1 MRTAAHHARVAKR
14 RTRTAPR
21 AHETIHLEKAYAEGK
36 ALRAKVPRE
45 SHAEYELA
53 RHRRDP
59 VHMLERSSEG
69 RMPELIPIRYGRMM
83 QTPFSFYRG
92 AAAIMA
98 RDLSTTPTS
107 GIRVQ
112 ACGDCHL
119 VNFGGF
125 ATPERKIIF
134 DINDFDETLPAPWE
148 WDVKRLAA
156 SFVVAGRNNGFKARQ
171 SREAALTCVRSYRTD
186 MAKYAAMRALR
197 VWYAT
202 IDVDEALATIGDAE
216 RRRSARKQVSK
227 AIARNTPD
235 LAFPK
240 LTELKR
246 GHPVIKDSPPLI
258 FHLQDATAKDFIA
271 RIEEAF
277 RAYRETLPDERRVLL
292 DRYEL
297 VDVAAKVVGV
307 GSVGTRCGVLLM
319 MAGKNDPLFLQVKE
333 ARASVLEPYA
343 GKSVYKNRGQRVVVG
358 QRLMQAASD
367 ILLGWTRTENGD
379 FYIRQLRDAKIKPLV
394 ETQTPE
400 VMVDYGALCGRALA
414 RAHAKTGDAA
424 QIAGYMG
431 KSDVFDEAIA
441 EFAVAYAD
449 QNERDHRALV
459 EAVGKGRI
467 AAEMER

>member
-1 MRTAAHHARVAKR
+1 MRTAAHHARVGKR
-14 RTRTAPR
+14 QIRTAPN
-21 AHETIHLEKAYAEGK
+21 AYETTHLEKGYVEGK

-45 SHAEYELA
+45 SHAEYEPA
-53 RHRRDP
+53 RRGRDP
-59 VHMLERSSEG
+59 LQMLERSSEG
-69 RMPELIPIRYGRMM
+69 RMPELIPLRYGRMM

-98 RDLSTTPTS
+98 HDLSTTPVS

-119 VNFGGF
+119 LNFGGF

-134 DINDFDETLPAPWE
+134 DINDFDETLPGPWE
-148 WDVKRLAA
+148 WDLKRLAT
-156 SFVVAGRNNGFKARQ
+156 SFVVAGQNNGFKAKE
-171 SREAALTCVRSYRTD
+171 SREAALACVRSYRSD
-186 MAKYAAMRALR
+186 MAKYATMRALR

-202 IDVDEALATIGDAE
+202 IDVDEALATIGETE
-216 RRRSARKQVSK
+216 RRRSAEKEVRK
-227 AIARNTPD
+227 AIARSTPD
-235 LAFPK
+235 QAFPK
-240 LTELKR
+240 LTELKH
-246 GHPVIKDSPPLI
+246 GELVIKDIPPLI
-258 FHLQDATAKDFIA
+258 FHLQDATAKEFIA
-271 RIEEAF
+271 RIEAAF

-307 GSVGTRCGVLLM
+307 GSVGTRCAVLLM
-319 MAGKNDPLFLQVKE
+319 MAGKDDPLFLQVKE

-358 QRLMQAASD
+358 QRLMQSASD
-367 ILLGWTRTENGD
+367 IFLGWTRTENGD
-379 FYIRQLRDAKIKPLV
+379 FYVRQLRDAKIKPLV
-394 ETQTPE
+394 ETQTPA
-400 VMVDYGALCGRALA
+400 VMLDYGTLCGRALA
-414 RAHAKTGDAA
+414 RTHAKTGDAA
-424 QIAGYMG
+424 RIAGYVG

-449 QNERDHRALV
+449 QNERDHRALL
-459 EAVGKGRI
+459 EAVGEGRI